1 MPTLTNRFK
10 TDASIGSLAL
20 QSGYVCMLVGGSLV
34 REAVHA
40 LRGLMAAG
48 VAPLRGAG
56 AFVVARALAADPHL
70 GFCCLGGIPLARGGR
85 VDLLLFSR
93 YLWVGSSQVQLAK
106 DDTHTHTERERGAT
120 MVAFPSYTGPLSPAD
135 GALLMF
141 APDASLFNNTLVL
154 GRHGHITRAFARLR
168 SLCSS
173 SSDELSCLVGR
184 CCSRPRR
191 AVWCQRKE

>member
-10 TDASIGSLAL
+10 TDVSIGSLAL

-106 DDTHTHTERERGAT
+106 DDTHTQREREGRRWWLFLATQVRSLLPTALFLCLLRMLLCSTIPLCRGA
-120 MVAFPSYTGPLSPAD
+120 MVI
-135 GALLMF
+135 
-141 APDASLFNNTLVL
+141 SLGHSRGYDLFVL
-154 GRHGHITRAFARLR
+154 
-168 SLCSS
+168 
-173 SSDELSCLVGR
+173 
-184 CCSRPRR
+184 RR
-191 AVWCQRKE
+191 ATS